1 MKIEKTVDGTA
12 AMLSLSGSLDALTA
26 GELEAAVAALGDGIT
41 DLVLDLEK
49 LEYVSSAGLRQFALA
64 QRRMAEK
71 GSFSLVRVPAFVRD
85 VLTMTGLINHME
97 VLG

>member
-26 GELEAAVAALGDGIT
+26 GELEAAVAALGEGIT

-64 QRRMAEK
+64 QRRMAGK
-71 GSFSLVRVPAFVRD
+71 GSFSLVRVHAFVRD

>member
-1 MKIEKTVDGTA
+1 MKIEKTADGTA
-12 AMLSLSGSLDALTA
+12 AMLSLSGSLDAMTA
-26 GELEAAVAALGDGIT
+26 GELAKAVAELGEGVT

-64 QRRMAEK
+64 QKRMAGK
-71 GSFSLVRVPAFVRD
+71 GSFSLVRVPPFIRE

>member
-26 GELEAAVAALGDGIT
+26 GELEAAVAALGEGIS

>member
-26 GELEAAVAALGDGIT
+26 GELEAAVAALGEGIT

-49 LEYVSSAGLRQFALA
+49 LEYGSSAGLRQFALA
-64 QRRMAEK
+64 QRRMAGK

>member
-1 MKIEKTVDGTA
+1 MH
-12 AMLSLSGSLDALTA
+12 LSLRQQIRKSMQET
-26 GELEAAVAALGDGIT
+26 
-41 DLVLDLEK
+41 
-49 LEYVSSAGLRQFALA
+49 SAGLRQFALA
-64 QRRMAEK
+64 QRRMAGK

>member
-26 GELEAAVAALGDGIT
+26 GELEAAVAALGEGIT